1 MNISEIEKNTQL
13 PDFYYIRDQLKNH
26 IFGRSEQAFLKGDRA
41 RDSISDIEQ
50 LEKRKKF
57 IRESFL
63 HLSADCRRQMPA
75 ECGNHR
81 QNIM

>member
-63 HLSADCRRQMPA
+63 ESIGGLPETVSLPLRPVHSL
-75 ECGNHR
+75 
-81 QNIM
+81 

>member
-50 LEKRKKF
+50 LENRKKF

-63 HLSADCRRQMPA
+63 ASIGGLPETVSLPLRPVHSL
-75 ECGNHR
+75 
-81 QNIM
+81 

>member
-63 HLSADCRRQMPA
+63 ASIGGLPETVSLPLRPVHSL
-75 ECGNHR
+75 
-81 QNIM
+81 